1 MELITTTV
9 PLRFGLIAVVISEET
24 DRHLYVP
31 PPVAWDDHHE
41 ACGCPTCVSQRA
53 TRR

>member
-24 DRHLYVP
+24 DRVVYVP
-31 PPVAWDDHHE
+31 PPVARDDHHDR
-41 ACGCPTCVSQRA
+41 CGCDHCVSVRA